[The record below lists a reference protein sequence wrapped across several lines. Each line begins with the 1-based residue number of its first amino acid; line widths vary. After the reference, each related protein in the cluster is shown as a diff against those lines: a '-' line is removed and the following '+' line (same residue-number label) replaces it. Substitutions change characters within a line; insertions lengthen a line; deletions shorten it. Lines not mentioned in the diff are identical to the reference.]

1 MLLQKLLWPRVGICT
16 EDRLYYR
23 MKAPSFRDEG
33 DILRIEQG
41 ERVCFDTYFNSVSA
55 DKWRRYTAAQNFS
68 LRLKLSGKLRVV
80 LCSRHFINSQSV
92 RAVLAEKVVQADSVQ
107 EFCFDFPKGA
117 DGMLFFELQALSGNA
132 AYAAALMSAMPMKR
146 MCSPSKSAWI
156 SAPSAGS
163 RSLWAT
169 LPACAAIFWKTPPV
183 RCTTTWKCLFPITAR
198 RWITI
203 S

>member
-1 MLLQKLLWPRVGICT
+1 MGPRVGICT

-41 ERVCFDTYFNSVSA
+41 EHVCFDTYFNSVSA

-92 RAVLAEKVVQADSVQ
+92 RAVLAEKVCRRIPCRNSASI
-107 EFCFDFPKGA
+107 FPRALTACCFF
-117 DGMLFFELQALSGNA
+117 
-132 AYAAALMSAMPMKR
+132 
-146 MCSPSKSAWI
+146 
-156 SAPSAGS
+156 
-163 RSLWAT
+163 
-169 LPACAAIFWKTPPV
+169 
-183 RCTTTWKCLFPITAR
+183 
-198 RWITI
+198 
-203 S
+203 

>member
-92 RAVLAEKVVQADSVQ
+92 RAVLAILLTLAAGLLFWGRRPFRGLEAADI
-107 EFCFDFPKGA
+107 
-117 DGMLFFELQALSGNA
+117 
-132 AYAAALMSAMPMKR
+132 AAATVLVGPPDVTLEKR
-146 MCSPSKSAWI
+146 IVSK
-156 SAPSAGS
+156 AGEGDAH
-163 RSLWAT
+163 R
-169 LPACAAIFWKTPPV
+169 
-183 RCTTTWKCLFPITAR
+183 
-198 RWITI
+198 
-203 S
+203 

>member
-80 LCSRHFINSQSV
+80 LCPPFHQQPE
-92 RAVLAEKVVQADSVQ
+92 RAHRA
-107 EFCFDFPKGA
+107 G
-117 DGMLFFELQALSGNA
+117 
-132 AYAAALMSAMPMKR
+132 R
-146 MCSPSKSAWI
+146 KS
-156 SAPSAGS
+156 SAGGFRAGILLRFS
-163 RSLWAT
+163 QGR
-169 LPACAAIFWKTPPV
+169 
-183 RCTTTWKCLFPITAR
+183 
-198 RWITI
+198 
-203 S
+203 

>member
-68 LRLKLSGKLRVV
+68 LRLKLSGKVQLPF
-80 LCSRHFINSQSV
+80 HQQPE
-92 RAVLAEKVVQADSVQ
+92 RARRA
-107 EFCFDFPKGA
+107 G
-117 DGMLFFELQALSGNA
+117 
-132 AYAAALMSAMPMKR
+132 R
-146 MCSPSKSAWI
+146 KS
-156 SAPSAGS
+156 SAGGF
-163 RSLWAT
+163 RAG
-169 LPACAAIFWKTPPV
+169 I
-183 RCTTTWKCLFPITAR
+183 LFR
-198 RWITI
+198 FSQGR
-203 S
+203 

>member
-80 LCSRHFINSQSV
+80 QPPFHQQPE
-92 RAVLAEKVVQADSVQ
+92 RARRA
-107 EFCFDFPKGA
+107 G
-117 DGMLFFELQALSGNA
+117 
-132 AYAAALMSAMPMKR
+132 R
-146 MCSPSKSAWI
+146 KS
-156 SAPSAGS
+156 SAGGFRAGILLRFS
-163 RSLWAT
+163 QGR
-169 LPACAAIFWKTPPV
+169 
-183 RCTTTWKCLFPITAR
+183 
-198 RWITI
+198 
-203 S
+203 